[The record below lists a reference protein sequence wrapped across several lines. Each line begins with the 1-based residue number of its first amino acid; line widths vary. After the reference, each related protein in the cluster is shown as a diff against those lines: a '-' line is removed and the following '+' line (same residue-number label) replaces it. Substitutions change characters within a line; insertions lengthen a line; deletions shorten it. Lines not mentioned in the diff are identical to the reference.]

1 MSSIKKMVIDPITRV
16 AGHLGLTADVNT
28 NTRQVTNYQ
37 AYTYVTMF
45 RGFEVFLRGRQP
57 PDAVHI
63 TSRSCGVCGAA
74 HANASVRANDMA
86 LGQYH
91 IP

>member
-1 MSSIKKMVIDPITRV
+1 MSNPITMKIDPITRV
-16 AGHLGLTADVNT
+16 AGHLGLTATVDPNTGRVVN
-28 NTRQVTNYQ
+28 NQ

-74 HANASVRANDMA
+74 HANGSV
-86 LGQYH
+86 
-91 IP
+91 